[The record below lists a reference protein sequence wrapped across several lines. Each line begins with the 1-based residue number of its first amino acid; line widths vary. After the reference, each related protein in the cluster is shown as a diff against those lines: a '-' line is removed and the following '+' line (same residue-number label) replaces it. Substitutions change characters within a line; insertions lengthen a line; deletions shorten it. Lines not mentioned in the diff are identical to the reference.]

1 MPKTPGENAMTITLR
16 PVALPALLAASLF
29 ALTFR
34 AETNEPLAWNKKA
47 AASYLDDRQTWW
59 MNWPAAARD
68 HQTFCVSCH
77 TVVPYALARPALR
90 TALAEPEP
98 SANDRKLLDNV
109 AKRVLAWN
117 DMQPFYSDEKVGPNK
132 TPQSRGTESILNALI
147 LASFE
152 AQNPQPSATLTRA
165 FNNMWAQQQ
174 KTGEKK
180 GSWSW
185 LNFHT
190 QPWEAPDSQY
200 YGSTLAAI
208 AVGIAPN
215 DYRSSAAIQPGLQA
229 LRGFLQRGYDNQPRN
244 NRVFLL
250 WVSAKI
256 PGILTSEQQKS
267 IISDV
272 LAIQHD
278 DGGWS
283 LSSLVGPWTREDNTP
298 LETKSDGYAT
308 GVIAFALQQSG
319 LARENAQLKKSL
331 SWLTA
336 NQDKTQGLWPAYS
349 LNKQRDPS
357 ADAFLFMSDAA
368 TGYAVLALTQ
378 QQRPN

>member
-16 PVALPALLAASLF
+16 LVALPALLAASLF

-90 TALAEPEP
+90 SALAEPEP

-109 AKRVLAWN
+109 TKRVLAWN
-117 DMQPFYSDEKVGPNK
+117 DMQPFYSDEKVGPDK
-132 TPQSRGTESILNALI
+132 TPQSRGTEGILNALI

-152 AQNPQPSATLTRA
+152 AQNPRPSATLTKA

-180 GSWSW
+180 GSWFW

-200 YGSTLAAI
+200 YGATLAAV

-215 DYRSSAAIQPGLQA
+215 DYRSSAAIQPGVQA
-229 LRGFLQRGYDNQPRN
+229 LREFLQRGYDSQPRN

-250 WVSAKI
+250 WASAKI

-319 LARENAQLKKSL
+319 LARENAQVKKSL

-378 QQRPN
+378 QQPPN

>member
-1 MPKTPGENAMTITLR
+1 MPKTPGEYAMTITLR
-16 PVALPALLAASLF
+16 LVALPALLAASIF

-90 TALAEPEP
+90 SALAEPEP
-98 SANDRKLLDNV
+98 SASDRKLLDNV
-109 AKRVLAWN
+109 TKRVLAWN
-117 DMQPFYSDEKVGPNK
+117 DMQPFYSDEKVGPDK

-152 AQNPQPSATLTRA
+152 AQNPQPSATLTKA

-208 AVGIAPN
+208 AVGIAPI

-229 LRGFLQRGYDNQPRN
+229 LREFLRRGYDNQPRN

-250 WVSAKI
+250 WASAKI
-256 PGILTSEQQKS
+256 PGILTSEQRKS
-267 IISDV
+267 IISDI
-272 LAIQHD
+272 LTLQRD

-319 LARENAQLKKSL
+319 LGRENAQLKKSL

-336 NQDKTQGLWPAYS
+336 SQDKTQGLWPAYS